1 MTTRG
6 PRAVD
11 KIVSIEQLA
20 AEVTRL
26 RTEGRTVVMAH
37 GVFDLLHIGHIRHF
51 EAARA
56 MGDALVV
63 TITPDKFVNKGPHR
77 PAFPAMLRAEAIAAL
92 DSVAFVAINRSQTA
106 VDPIRRVRPNVY
118 VKGAD
123 YRDAADDVTGG
134 IRLERDAIEAVGGEL
149 RFTGDI
155 TFSSTTLVNRHL
167 PLFPPNVMEF
177 LASFNSHHSAAE
189 VVGYLER
196 ARGLRV
202 LVVGETIIDEYQ
214 YCEAIGKSSKEPML
228 AVRHVSL
235 ERFAGGILAVANNVA
250 GFCDHVGVITVLGKN
265 DGHVDFIDANLKDN
279 VEQLFLYQEQSPTI
293 VKRRLVENYFFSKL
307 IEVYEMDD
315 SPLAQADDDRLVALL
330 DEQVPKYD
338 MVLVVDF
345 GHGMLSKRAIG
356 TICSKARYLA
366 VNTQSNAGNRG
377 FHTVSRYP
385 RADYVSLAVAE
396 LQLETRDLH
405 TDLHELVQQVAAK
418 LSADRVSLTRGKEG
432 CICYSATEG
441 MTDVPAFAGS
451 VVDRMGAGDTFL
463 SITALFAAQG
473 APNELVGF
481 IGNVVGAEAVAT
493 VGHRESVQKA
503 SLYKHIESL
512 MK

>member
-1 MTTRG
+1 VTAQG
-6 PRAVD
+6 ARAAD
-11 KIVSIEQLA
+11 KIVSIEQLS
-20 AEVTRL
+20 AEVARL
-26 RTEGRTVVMAH
+26 RTEGRRVVMAH

-63 TITPDKFVNKGPHR
+63 TITPDEYVNKGPHR

-92 DSVAFVAINRSQTA
+92 DSVAFVAINRWSTA
-106 VDPIRRVRPNVY
+106 AEPIGRVRPNVY
-118 VKGAD
+118 VKGSD
-123 YRDAADDVTGG
+123 YRNAGDDVTGG
-134 IRLERDAIEAVGGEL
+134 INLERDAIEAVGGEL
-149 RFTGDI
+149 RFTDDI

-167 PLFPPNVMEF
+167 SLFPPKVMDF
-177 LASFNSHHSAAE
+177 LAGFSGRHSVAE

-196 ARGLRV
+196 ARGLKV
-202 LVVGETIIDEYQ
+202 LVVGETIIDEYE

-228 AVRHVSL
+228 AVRHVST

-250 GFCDHVGVITVLGKN
+250 AFSDRVGVISVLGKH
-265 DGHVDFIDANLKDN
+265 GGYEDFIQANLRAN
-279 VEQLFLYQEQSPTI
+279 VEPFFLHQDQVPTI

-315 SPLAQADDDRLVALL
+315 SPLAPSIDDRLVALL
-330 DEQVPKYD
+330 EEQAPQYD
-338 MVLVVDF
+338 VVIVVDF
-345 GHGMLSKRAIG
+345 GHGMLSKRAIN

-366 VNTQSNAGNRG
+366 VNTQSNGGNRG

-405 TDLHELVQQVAAK
+405 TDLHELVEQVAAK
-418 LSADRVSLTRGKEG
+418 LSASRVSLTRGKEG

-441 MTDVPAFAGS
+441 MADVPAFAGS

-473 APNELVGF
+473 APNEVVGF

-493 VGHRESVQKA
+493 VGHRENVQKA